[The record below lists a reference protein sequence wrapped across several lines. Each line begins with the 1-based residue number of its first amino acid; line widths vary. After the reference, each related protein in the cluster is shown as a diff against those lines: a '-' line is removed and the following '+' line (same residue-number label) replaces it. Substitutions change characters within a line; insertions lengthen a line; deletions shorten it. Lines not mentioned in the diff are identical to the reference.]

1 MQLSGSDAPSNS
13 TKVILRMSA
22 DGFTPNVTGDL
33 GGLTSGSPVGPGAA
47 PPPEITRVGNKLV
60 SAFSNL
66 APISLEALEE
76 KTFKASLSLPN
87 DGAVV
92 PGSVIMTRA
101 EYWYDGVLAAYGPP
115 ATTYIAHP
123 LPPNNGG
130 PKDVLIFCHRGFLP
144 HDFTMLETFFKVC
157 HHVP

>member
-1 MQLSGSDAPSNS
+1 MC
-13 TKVILRMSA
+13 A
-22 DGFTPNVTGDL
+22 DGFTPNVTGDFSL
-33 GGLTSGSPVGPGAA
+33 VISGGDAAPGPGGEPSEPDIR
-47 PPPEITRVGNKLV
+47 PPGNTIV

-66 APISLEALEE
+66 TPISLKALEE

-115 ATTYIAHP
+115 APTYVAHP
-123 LPPNNGG
+123 LPPQNGG
-130 PKDVLIFCHRGFLP
+130 PNDVLIFCHIGFRP
-144 HDFTMLETFFKVC
+144 SDFTMLETFFKVC
-157 HHVP
+157 HYGP